1 MTERFSLFNLRQVCN
16 CFMAIITLEIEILDP
31 VLNSM
36 IKERNGCNIS
46 KVLANVFRS
55 FLVSKSKKMGERR

>member
-1 MTERFSLFNLRQVCN
+1 
-16 CFMAIITLEIEILDP
+16 MAIITLEIEISDP

-36 IKERNGCNIS
+36 MKERNGCNIS

-55 FLVSKSKKMGERR
+55 FLVSKSKEMGERR